1 MWKTYEDEEPIEL
14 EEDSVGSDFSGRQLE
29 AAADLLLRTNAKEID
44 PGTGKERG
52 IGGDNPILFEDH
64 LYQRRRREIQ
74 CASGTPDPEIVAGL
88 YNRQH
93 PQGRRVNSPEQRSK
107 NGASYYR

>member
-1 MWKTYEDEEPIEL
+1 MWKSDEEEPIEL
-14 EEDSVGSDFSGRQLE
+14 EEDSVGSDFTNRQLE
-29 AAADLLLRTNAKEID
+29 LAADLLLREHAKEID
-44 PGTGKERG
+44 PETGKERG
-52 IGGDNPILFEDH
+52 IGGHDPILFEDH

-93 PQGRRVNSPEQRSK
+93 PQGRKVNSPEQRTK
-107 NGASYYR
+107 HGASYYR

>member
-1 MWKTYEDEEPIEL
+1 MWRSDEEEAIEL
-14 EEDSVGSDFSGRQLE
+14 EEHSVGADFSNRQLE
-29 AAADLLLRTNAKEID
+29 AAADKLLREHAKEID
-44 PGTGKERG
+44 TLTGRERG
-52 IGGDNPILFEDH
+52 IGGDHPILFEDH

-93 PQGRRVNSPEQRSK
+93 PQGRKVNSPEQRSK